1 MEFGFMLFAKDQKLL
16 DNINFF
22 FWYVVADMKAL
33 IPTPTQK
40 KMQEEDLSKDWET
53 SWSHVAIHQ
62 GEHP

>member
-22 FWYVVADMKAL
+22 LYVVADMKAL

-53 SWSHVAIHQ
+53 S
-62 GEHP
+62 